1 MGIDPVVLFFVFGLL
16 AGLVKSELKLPPA
29 LYDTLSIVL
38 LLAIGLHGGVELAE
52 QASAALL
59 GQSLLVLLLGIVLP
73 VIAFGLLR
81 GLRFDRINA
90 AAVAAHYGSVSA
102 GTFAVV
108 VAYLAAREVFFES
121 YMPLFVAILEIPA
134 ILVGILLAK
143 GVSKDTDWKELG
155 REIFLG
161 KSIMLLLGGL
171 VIGVV
176 AGKEAIKPLEPL
188 YTSMFKPVLAFFLL
202 EMGLIA
208 SGQLGSL
215 RRYGIKL
222 AAFALLMPLLGAL
235 IGALLAR
242 FMGLS
247 LGGTAMLAT
256 LAASASYIAVPA
268 AMRLA
273 VPEANPSLSLTASLG
288 ITFPFNILIGIPL
301 YLALAEQLI
310 AWAHR
315 DLRGRTGTQAG
326 RRPAGARRARL
337 DPVGRTRQRQPRRA
351 QRRLGY
357 RRQHPS
363 GGHLQ
368 PRDRRAHRRAPR
380 TALLRELRHGLLPG
394 RGRSAA
400 PGEVLNGL

>member
-1 MGIDPVVLFFVFGLL
+1 MGLDPVVLFFVFGLL
-16 AGLVKSELKLPPA
+16 AGLLKSELKLPPA
-29 LYDTLSIVL
+29 LYETLSIML

-52 QASAALL
+52 QASMQLV
-59 GQSLLVLLLGIVLP
+59 GQSKLILGLGILLP
-73 VIAFGLLR
+73 ILAFAILR
-81 GLRFDRINA
+81 GLGFDRVNA

-108 VAYLAAREVFFES
+108 IAYMVAKGIDYES

-143 GVSKDTDWKELG
+143 GMARETNWRELG

-171 VIGVV
+171 TIGAI
-176 AGKEAIKPLEPL
+176 AGKEAIAPLAPL

-208 SGQLGSL
+208 SGQLGAL
-215 RRYGIKL
+215 KQYGPRL
-222 AAFALLMPLLGAL
+222 LGFALIMPLIGAL

-247 LGGTAMLAT
+247 LGGTTVLAT

-273 VPEANPSLSLTASLG
+273 VPQANPSLSLTASLG
-288 ITFPFNILIGIPL
+288 ITFPFNILVGIPL
-301 YLALAEQLI
+301 YLLLAEKLI
-310 AWAHR
+310 AW
-315 DLRGRTGTQAG
+315 
-326 RRPAGARRARL
+326 
-337 DPVGRTRQRQPRRA
+337 
-351 QRRLGY
+351 GY
-357 RRQHPS
+357 
-363 GGHLQ
+363 
-368 PRDRRAHRRAPR
+368 
-380 TALLRELRHGLLPG
+380 
-394 RGRSAA
+394 
-400 PGEVLNGL
+400 

>member
-1 MGIDPVVLFFVFGLL
+1 MGIDPVVLFFVFGLF

-29 LYDTLSIVL
+29 LYETLSIIL

-59 GQSLLVLLLGIVLP
+59 GQSLLVLGLGVLLPIL
-73 VIAFGLLR
+73 AFILLR
-81 GLRFDRINA
+81 GLRFDRVNA

-108 VAYLAAREVFFES
+108 VAYLAAREIFFES
-121 YMPLFVAILEIPA
+121 YIPLFVAILEIPA

-143 GVSKDTDWKELG
+143 GVSRDTDWKELG

-171 VIGVV
+171 LIGAI

-215 RRYGIKL
+215 KRYGFKL
-222 AAFALLMPLLGAL
+222 AAFALLMPLIGAL

-301 YLALAEQLI
+301 YLALAERLI
-310 AWAHR
+310 AW
-315 DLRGRTGTQAG
+315 GF
-326 RRPAGARRARL
+326 
-337 DPVGRTRQRQPRRA
+337 
-351 QRRLGY
+351 
-357 RRQHPS
+357 
-363 GGHLQ
+363 
-368 PRDRRAHRRAPR
+368 
-380 TALLRELRHGLLPG
+380 
-394 RGRSAA
+394 
-400 PGEVLNGL
+400 

>member
-1 MGIDPVVLFFVFGLL
+1 MSIDPVVLFFVFGLI
-16 AGLVKSELKLPPA
+16 AGLLKSELKLPPA
-29 LYDTLSIVL
+29 LYETLSIIL

-52 QASAALL
+52 QASPALL
-59 GQSLLVLLLGIVLP
+59 GQAVLVLGLGIALP
-73 VIAFGLLR
+73 LLAFALLR
-81 GLRFDRINA
+81 TLRFDRINA
-90 AAVAAHYGSVSA
+90 ASVAAHYGSVSA

-108 VAYLAAREVFFES
+108 VAYLASREIFFES

-143 GVSKDTDWKELG
+143 GISRDTHWKALG

-171 VIGVV
+171 LIGAL

-188 YTSMFKPVLAFFLL
+188 YTGMFKPVLAFFLL

-215 RRYGIKL
+215 RQYGVRL
-222 AAFALLMPLLGAL
+222 AAFALCMPLLGAL

-242 FMGLS
+242 LMGLS

-273 VPEANPSLSLTASLG
+273 LPEANPSLSLTASLG

-310 AWAHR
+310 AW
-315 DLRGRTGTQAG
+315 
-326 RRPAGARRARL
+326 
-337 DPVGRTRQRQPRRA
+337 
-351 QRRLGY
+351 
-357 RRQHPS
+357 
-363 GGHLQ
+363 
-368 PRDRRAHRRAPR
+368 
-380 TALLRELRHGLLPG
+380 GL
-394 RGRSAA
+394 
-400 PGEVLNGL
+400 

>member
-1 MGIDPVVLFFVFGLL
+1 MDPVVLFFVFGLV
-16 AGLVKSELKLPPA
+16 AGLLKSELKLPGA
-29 LYDTLSIVL
+29 LYETLSIIL

-52 QASAALL
+52 QASVQLL
-59 GQSLLVLLLGIVLP
+59 GQAGLVLLLGIGLP
-73 VIAFGLLR
+73 LLAFVLLR
-81 GLRFDRINA
+81 GLRFDRVNA

-108 VAYLAAREVFFES
+108 VAFLVSRQISFES

-143 GVSKDTDWKELG
+143 GVSRGTDWKELG

-171 VIGVV
+171 VIGAV

-208 SGQLGSL
+208 SGQLGALKKHGL
-215 RRYGIKL
+215 RL
-222 AAFALLMPLLGAL
+222 AVFALLMPLLGAL

-242 FMGLS
+242 SMGLS
-247 LGGTAMLAT
+247 LGGTTILAT

-273 VPEANPSLSLTASLG
+273 LPEANPSLSLTASLG
-288 ITFPFNILIGIPL
+288 ITFPFNILFGIPL
-301 YLALAEQLI
+301 YLLLAEYLM
-310 AWAHR
+310 AW
-315 DLRGRTGTQAG
+315 G
-326 RRPAGARRARL
+326 
-337 DPVGRTRQRQPRRA
+337 
-351 QRRLGY
+351 
-357 RRQHPS
+357 
-363 GGHLQ
+363 
-368 PRDRRAHRRAPR
+368 
-380 TALLRELRHGLLPG
+380 
-394 RGRSAA
+394 
-400 PGEVLNGL
+400 N

>member
-1 MGIDPVVLFFVFGLL
+1 MSLDPVVLFFVFGLT
-16 AGLVKSELKLPPA
+16 AGLLKSELKLPPA
-29 LYDTLSIVL
+29 LYETLSILL

-52 QASAALL
+52 QASLALL
-59 GQSLLVLLLGIVLP
+59 GQAGLVLGLGIALP
-73 VIAFGLLR
+73 LLAFALLR

-90 AAVAAHYGSVSA
+90 ASVAAHYGSVSA

-108 VAYLAAREVFFES
+108 VAYLASREIFFES

-143 GVSKDTDWKELG
+143 GISRDTHWKELG

-171 VIGVV
+171 VIGAL

-188 YTSMFKPVLAFFLL
+188 YTGMFKPVLAFFLL

-215 RRYGIKL
+215 RQYGVRL
-222 AAFALLMPLLGAL
+222 AAFALCMPLLGAL
-235 IGALLAR
+235 VGALLAR
-242 FMGLS
+242 LMGLS

-273 VPEANPSLSLTASLG
+273 LPEANPSLSLTAALG

-301 YLALAEQLI
+301 YLMLAEQLI
-310 AWAHR
+310 AW
-315 DLRGRTGTQAG
+315 
-326 RRPAGARRARL
+326 
-337 DPVGRTRQRQPRRA
+337 
-351 QRRLGY
+351 
-357 RRQHPS
+357 
-363 GGHLQ
+363 
-368 PRDRRAHRRAPR
+368 
-380 TALLRELRHGLLPG
+380 GL
-394 RGRSAA
+394 
-400 PGEVLNGL
+400 

>member
-1 MGIDPVVLFFVFGLL
+1 MGLDPVVLFFIFGLC
-16 AGLVKSELKLPPA
+16 AGLLKSELKLPPA
-29 LYDTLSIVL
+29 LYETLSIVL

-52 QASAALL
+52 QASLQLL
-59 GQSLLVLLLGIVLP
+59 GQAVLVLGLGMLLP
-73 VIAFGLLR
+73 VLAFGVLR
-81 GLRFDRINA
+81 GLGFDRVNA

-108 VAYLAAREVFFES
+108 VAFMLARGITFES

-143 GVSKDTDWKELG
+143 GLARDTDWRELG

-171 VIGVV
+171 IIGAV

-208 SGQLGSL
+208 SGQLGAL
-215 RRYGIKL
+215 RQFGLRLLG
-222 AAFALLMPLLGAL
+222 FALLMPLLGAL

-242 FMGLS
+242 LMGLS
-247 LGGTAMLAT
+247 LGGTAVLAT

-273 VPEANPSLSLTASLG
+273 LPAANPSLSLTASLG
-288 ITFPFNILIGIPL
+288 ISFPFNILLGIPL

-310 AWAHR
+310 AW
-315 DLRGRTGTQAG
+315 
-326 RRPAGARRARL
+326 
-337 DPVGRTRQRQPRRA
+337 
-351 QRRLGY
+351 
-357 RRQHPS
+357 
-363 GGHLQ
+363 
-368 PRDRRAHRRAPR
+368 
-380 TALLRELRHGLLPG
+380 GL
-394 RGRSAA
+394 
-400 PGEVLNGL
+400 

>member
-1 MGIDPVVLFFVFGLL
+1 MDPVVLFFVFGLV
-16 AGLVKSELKLPPA
+16 AGLLKSELKLPAA
-29 LYDTLSIVL
+29 LYETLSIIL

-52 QASAALL
+52 QASVQLL
-59 GQSLLVLLLGIVLP
+59 GQAGLVLLLGIGLP
-73 VIAFGLLR
+73 LLAFVLLR
-81 GLRFDRINA
+81 GLRFDRVNA

-108 VAYLAAREVFFES
+108 VAFLVSRQISFES

-143 GVSKDTDWKELG
+143 GVSRGTDWKELG

-171 VIGVV
+171 VIGAV

-208 SGQLGSL
+208 SGQLGAL
-215 RRYGIKL
+215 KKHGVRL
-222 AAFALLMPLLGAL
+222 ALFALCMPLLGAL

-242 FMGLS
+242 AMGLS

-288 ITFPFNILIGIPL
+288 ITFPFNILVGIPL
-301 YLALAEQLI
+301 YLRLAEYLM
-310 AWAHR
+310 AW
-315 DLRGRTGTQAG
+315 
-326 RRPAGARRARL
+326 
-337 DPVGRTRQRQPRRA
+337 
-351 QRRLGY
+351 
-357 RRQHPS
+357 
-363 GGHLQ
+363 
-368 PRDRRAHRRAPR
+368 
-380 TALLRELRHGLLPG
+380 GL
-394 RGRSAA
+394 
-400 PGEVLNGL
+400 

>member
-1 MGIDPVVLFFVFGLL
+1 MCVPGWVCWALRTDLR
-16 AGLVKSELKLPPA
+16 LPEA
-29 LYDTLSIVL
+29 IYQLLSIYL
-38 LLAIGLHGGVELAE
+38 LLAIGLKGGRLVAASGLGELLWPVLATL
-52 QASAALL
+52 ALGVVIPLLAFWVLRRL
-59 GQSLLVLLLGIVLP
+59 GGFRR
-73 VIAFGLLR
+73 A
-81 GLRFDRINA
+81 DA
-90 AAVAAHYGSVSA
+90 AAIAAHYGSVSA

-108 VAYLAAREVFFES
+108 VAYLLAKGVTFER

-134 ILVGILLAK
+134 ILVGIVLAK
-143 GVSKDTDWKELG
+143 GISRETHWGELG

-171 VIGVV
+171 VIGAI

-208 SGQLGSL
+208 SGQLGALKQFGL
-215 RRYGIKL
+215 RL

-273 VPEANPSLSLTASLG
+273 LPEANPSLSLTASLG
-288 ITFPFNILIGIPL
+288 ISFPFNILIGIPL
-301 YLALAEQLI
+301 YLALAERMI
-310 AWAHR
+310 AW
-315 DLRGRTGTQAG
+315 GF
-326 RRPAGARRARL
+326 
-337 DPVGRTRQRQPRRA
+337 
-351 QRRLGY
+351 
-357 RRQHPS
+357 
-363 GGHLQ
+363 
-368 PRDRRAHRRAPR
+368 
-380 TALLRELRHGLLPG
+380 
-394 RGRSAA
+394 
-400 PGEVLNGL
+400 

>member
-1 MGIDPVVLFFVFGLL
+1 MGLDPVVLFFVFGLT
-16 AGLVKSELKLPPA
+16 AGLLKSELKLPPA
-29 LYDTLSIVL
+29 LYETLSIIL

-52 QASAALL
+52 QASWQLL
-59 GQSLLVLLLGIVLP
+59 GQAGLVLGLGVALPLL
-73 VIAFGLLR
+73 AFAVLR
-81 GLRFDRINA
+81 GLRFDRVNA

-108 VAYLAAREVFFES
+108 VAFMLAKGIAFES

-143 GVSKDTDWKELG
+143 GLSRDTDWRELG

-171 VIGVV
+171 IIGAV
-176 AGKEAIKPLEPL
+176 AGKEGIKPLEPL

-208 SGQLGSL
+208 SGQLGALKQFGL
-215 RRYGIKL
+215 RLLG
-222 AAFALLMPLLGAL
+222 FALLMPLLGAL
-235 IGALLAR
+235 VGALLGR
-242 FMGLS
+242 MMGLS

-273 VPEANPSLSLTASLG
+273 LPEANPSLSLTASLG
-288 ITFPFNILIGIPL
+288 ISFPFNILIGIPL

-310 AWAHR
+310 AW
-315 DLRGRTGTQAG
+315 
-326 RRPAGARRARL
+326 
-337 DPVGRTRQRQPRRA
+337 
-351 QRRLGY
+351 
-357 RRQHPS
+357 
-363 GGHLQ
+363 
-368 PRDRRAHRRAPR
+368 
-380 TALLRELRHGLLPG
+380 GL
-394 RGRSAA
+394 
-400 PGEVLNGL
+400 

>member
-1 MGIDPVVLFFVFGLL
+1 MHGSGAVQVE
-16 AGLVKSELKLPPA
+16 AG
-29 LYDTLSIVL
+29 
-38 LLAIGLHGGVELAE
+38 
-52 QASAALL
+52 
-59 GQSLLVLLLGIVLP
+59 LVLLLGIGLP
-73 VIAFGLLR
+73 LLAFVLLR
-81 GLRFDRINA
+81 GLRFDRVNA

-108 VAYLAAREVFFES
+108 VAFLVSRQISFES

-143 GVSKDTDWKELG
+143 GVSRDTQWKELG

-171 VIGVV
+171 LIGAV

-208 SGQLGSL
+208 SGQLGTL
-215 RRYGIKL
+215 RRFGLRL

-235 IGALLAR
+235 LGALLAR
-242 FMGLS
+242 AMGLS

-273 VPEANPSLSLTASLG
+273 LPEANPSLSLTASLG
-288 ITFPFNILIGIPL
+288 ITFPFNILVGIPL
-301 YLALAEQLI
+301 YCWLAEQLI
-310 AWAHR
+310 AW
-315 DLRGRTGTQAG
+315 
-326 RRPAGARRARL
+326 
-337 DPVGRTRQRQPRRA
+337 
-351 QRRLGY
+351 
-357 RRQHPS
+357 
-363 GGHLQ
+363 
-368 PRDRRAHRRAPR
+368 
-380 TALLRELRHGLLPG
+380 GL
-394 RGRSAA
+394 
-400 PGEVLNGL
+400 

>member
-1 MGIDPVVLFFVFGLL
+1 MSLDPVVLFFVFGLT
-16 AGLVKSELKLPPA
+16 AGLLKSELKLPPA
-29 LYDTLSIVL
+29 LYETLSIVL

-52 QASAALL
+52 QASLALL
-59 GQSLLVLLLGIVLP
+59 GQAALVLGLGIVLP
-73 VIAFGLLR
+73 LLAFALLR
-81 GLRFDRINA
+81 GLRFDRVNA
-90 AAVAAHYGSVSA
+90 ASVAAHYGSVSA

-108 VAYLAAREVFFES
+108 VAYLASRQIFFES

-143 GVSKDTDWKELG
+143 GISRDTHWKELG

-171 VIGVV
+171 VIGAL

-188 YTSMFKPVLAFFLL
+188 YTGMFKPVLAFFLL

-215 RRYGIKL
+215 RQYGVRL
-222 AAFALLMPLLGAL
+222 AAFALCMPLLGAL
-235 IGALLAR
+235 VGALLAR
-242 FMGLS
+242 LMGLS

-273 VPEANPSLSLTASLG
+273 LPEANPSLSLTAALG

-301 YLALAEQLI
+301 YLMLAEQLI
-310 AWAHR
+310 AW
-315 DLRGRTGTQAG
+315 
-326 RRPAGARRARL
+326 
-337 DPVGRTRQRQPRRA
+337 
-351 QRRLGY
+351 
-357 RRQHPS
+357 
-363 GGHLQ
+363 
-368 PRDRRAHRRAPR
+368 
-380 TALLRELRHGLLPG
+380 GL
-394 RGRSAA
+394 
-400 PGEVLNGL
+400 

>member
-1 MGIDPVVLFFVFGLL
+1 MGLDPVVLFFIFGLC
-16 AGLVKSELKLPPA
+16 AGLLKSELKLPPA
-29 LYDTLSIVL
+29 LYETLSIVL

-52 QASAALL
+52 QASLQLL
-59 GQSLLVLLLGIVLP
+59 GQAALVLGLGVVLP
-73 VIAFGLLR
+73 VLAFGVLR
-81 GLRFDRINA
+81 GLGFDRVNA

-108 VAYLAAREVFFES
+108 VAFMLARGIEFES

-143 GVSKDTDWKELG
+143 GLARDTDWRELG

-171 VIGVV
+171 IIGAV

-208 SGQLGSL
+208 SGQLGAL
-215 RRYGIKL
+215 RQFGLRLLG
-222 AAFALLMPLLGAL
+222 FALLMPLLGAL
-235 IGALLAR
+235 IGAVLAR
-242 FMGLS
+242 LMGLS
-247 LGGTAMLAT
+247 LGGTAVLAT

-273 VPEANPSLSLTASLG
+273 LPAANPSLSLTASLG
-288 ITFPFNILIGIPL
+288 ISFPFNILIGIPL

-310 AWAHR
+310 AW
-315 DLRGRTGTQAG
+315 
-326 RRPAGARRARL
+326 
-337 DPVGRTRQRQPRRA
+337 
-351 QRRLGY
+351 
-357 RRQHPS
+357 
-363 GGHLQ
+363 
-368 PRDRRAHRRAPR
+368 
-380 TALLRELRHGLLPG
+380 GL
-394 RGRSAA
+394 
-400 PGEVLNGL
+400 

>member
-1 MGIDPVVLFFVFGLL
+1 MGLDPVVLFFVFGLT
-16 AGLVKSELKLPPA
+16 AGLLKSELKLPPA
-29 LYDTLSIVL
+29 LYETLSIIL

-52 QASAALL
+52 QASWQLL
-59 GQSLLVLLLGIVLP
+59 GQAGLVLGLGVALPLLAFAVLR
-73 VIAFGLLR
+73 V
-81 GLRFDRINA
+81 LRFDRVNA

-108 VAYLAAREVFFES
+108 VAFMLAKGIEFES

-143 GVSKDTDWKELG
+143 GLARDTDWRELG

-171 VIGVV
+171 IIGAI
-176 AGKEAIKPLEPL
+176 AGKEGIKPLEPL

-208 SGQLGSL
+208 SGQLGALKQFGL
-215 RRYGIKL
+215 RLLG
-222 AAFALLMPLLGAL
+222 FALLMPLLGAL
-235 IGALLAR
+235 VGALLGR
-242 FMGLS
+242 LMGLS

-273 VPEANPSLSLTASLG
+273 LPEANPSLSLTASLG

-310 AWAHR
+310 AW
-315 DLRGRTGTQAG
+315 
-326 RRPAGARRARL
+326 
-337 DPVGRTRQRQPRRA
+337 
-351 QRRLGY
+351 
-357 RRQHPS
+357 
-363 GGHLQ
+363 
-368 PRDRRAHRRAPR
+368 
-380 TALLRELRHGLLPG
+380 GL
-394 RGRSAA
+394 
-400 PGEVLNGL
+400 

>member
-1 MGIDPVVLFFVFGLL
+1 
-16 AGLVKSELKLPPA
+16 
-29 LYDTLSIVL
+29 
-38 LLAIGLHGGVELAE
+38 
-52 QASAALL
+52 
-59 GQSLLVLLLGIVLP
+59 
-73 VIAFGLLR
+73 
-81 GLRFDRINA
+81 
-90 AAVAAHYGSVSA
+90 
-102 GTFAVV
+102 
-108 VAYLAAREVFFES
+108 VFFES
-121 YMPLFVAILEIPA
+121 YMPLFGAILEIPA

-171 VIGVV
+171 LIGAI

-215 RRYGIKL
+215 KRYGVKL
-222 AAFALLMPLLGAL
+222 AAFALVMPL

-301 YLALAEQLI
+301 YLALAERLI
-310 AWAHR
+310 AW
-315 DLRGRTGTQAG
+315 GF
-326 RRPAGARRARL
+326 
-337 DPVGRTRQRQPRRA
+337 
-351 QRRLGY
+351 
-357 RRQHPS
+357 
-363 GGHLQ
+363 
-368 PRDRRAHRRAPR
+368 
-380 TALLRELRHGLLPG
+380 
-394 RGRSAA
+394 
-400 PGEVLNGL
+400 